1 MISFGANNDCS
12 TCCCPRQSKTF
23 TDRIESTDPTR
34 SGTMW
39 SDPFPVDCINNRTAK
54 ARIKAGP
61 DGGAGVRLL
70 DDYGSIGGDWFKN
83 NVPCTKSTYIIQ
95 DKVLSTVITDATRIG
110 VEWTAY
116 NEPECL
122 GFIGIQ
128 NILIEFYFE

>member
-1 MISFGANNDCS
+1 
-12 TCCCPRQSKTF
+12 
-23 TDRIESTDPTR
+23 
-34 SGTMW
+34 MW